1 MQVGEREEKRRQRAM
16 GVLVQPSRD
25 SSVERNERGAAGDVP
40 RDREEDQAGDEKR
53 APARDCQRA
62 RRKARRVRL
71 AKLGRRASVHG
82 ARGRL
87 LLRLALLR
95 GALGFLRVSLGLAL
109 RLARLALGLLLRA
122 RLGGFLLRFLAGLAR
137 LL

>member
-1 MQVGEREEKRRQRAM
+1 
-16 GVLVQPSRD
+16 
-25 SSVERNERGAAGDVP
+25 AGDVP

-95 GALGFLRVSLGLAL
+95 VALGLLRVALGLAL
-109 RLARLALGLLLRA
+109 RLARVALGLLLRA
-122 RLGGFLLRFLAGLAR
+122 RLGGFFLRFLAGLAR
-137 LL
+137 LLAHRLLLLLGLGLGKGGKREAERGGNQHGNQTAH